1 MIRLLQ
7 LTDYNDLFHAILNIH
22 LCGGEINI
30 DIAAL
35 CTGYCNS
42 CLKFNDIQC
51 PNITPIKYGNDQ
63 PVVPPGRLL
72 IIADST
78 HSTGEMIP
86 LSGCPRLMIG
96 NTSVSRLNNSSVSS
110 R

>member
-1 MIRLLQ
+1 MIGLVQ

-22 LCGGEINI
+22 QCGGEINI

-51 PNITPIKYGNDQ
+51 PNIIPIKYRER
-63 PVVPPGRLL
+63 PTCCPPPEITDNSMPAFTTVRL
-72 IIADST
+72 S
-78 HSTGEMIP
+78 
-86 LSGCPRLMIG
+86 C
-96 NTSVSRLNNSSVSS
+96 
-110 R
+110 